1 MAENNSKAN
10 AVHIIGKI
18 KNLDTG
24 KRLVR
29 FSVSDGKDCT
39 IATVS
44 REEFFAN
51 KNVLNSYGAV
61 VGTFKDISASLQEE
75 EQQLN
80 FEYIFNNLGWS
91 FQGGRHVFKG
101 YKLFG
106 KERLCAKYNGSLHIQ
121 PKGSFE
127 AWRSGILQFAM
138 PQVPLQT
145 AIAVGASA
153 LLEGML
159 ADELDSSFILH
170 LMGES
175 SKGKTTFAKLALSVA
190 CSPQPI
196 KGNSFFCDWN
206 STNNYKLSLLKN
218 NYGFPVVFDEIS
230 QAKTKTLTDFV
241 YDVANRQERGRL
253 NSDSSQKEVATW
265 STTVISTGEESLLG
279 KCNNNNGLLVRV
291 LELEFEQITADAR
304 SAEAL
309 MSVIINNYGQAYP
322 KILEYFFED
331 DNRIAEIRQRF
342 LDKRAQLSEEFG
354 AENAL
359 ANRLMKHIAIILLSA
374 EICGEV
380 LDLDFDIEAIKQ
392 ELFRAVREQNRAFH
406 PDETLAVLSFLNETY
421 LANTGRFTEI
431 NLGRTEFPKILS
443 KNAIGYVEYKTDG
456 ITLFFIPKEFEK
468 VIFNCSVNNKTKALK
483 LLKKGGYLQYER
495 DRLTKKRT
503 FNGTP
508 QRLYEI
514 FIPESAV

>member
-24 KRLVR
+24 KRMVR
-29 FSVSDGKDCT
+29 FSVSDGKDRT
-39 IATVS
+39 VATVS

-61 VGTFKDISASLQEE
+61 VGAFKDTSVSLQEE
-75 EQQLN
+75 EQQLS

-91 FQGGRHVFKG
+91 TLGGCRVFKG

-106 KERLCAKYNGSLHIQ
+106 NEKLSASYNGSLHIQ
-121 PKGSFE
+121 PNGSFE
-127 AWRSGILQFAM
+127 AWRSGIKQFAM

-175 SKGKTTFAKLALSVA
+175 SRGKTTFAKLALSVA
-190 CSPQPI
+190 CSPQPT

-265 STTVISTGEESLLG
+265 STTVISTGEESLLC

-291 LELEFEQITADAR
+291 LELGFDQITADAR
-304 SAEAL
+304 SAESL
-309 MSVIINNYGQAYP
+309 MSVIINNHGQAYP
-322 KILEYFFED
+322 KLLEYIFED
-331 DNRIAEIRQRF
+331 DNRIAAIRQRF
-342 LDKRAQLSEEFG
+342 LDKRTQLSEEFG
-354 AENAL
+354 TENVL

-392 ELFRAVREQNRAFH
+392 ELFRAVREQNKAFH
-406 PDETLAVLSFLNETY
+406 PDETVAVLSFLNETY
-421 LANTGRFTEI
+421 LANTARFTRI
-431 NLGRTEFPKILS
+431 GADVNEFPITVS
-443 KNAIGYVEYKTDG
+443 GNAIGYIQQERNG
-456 ITLFFIPKEFEK
+456 IKLFFIPCEFDK
-468 VIFNCSVNNKTKALK
+468 LICNCPVSDKNKALR
-483 LLKKGGYLQYER
+483 LLESGGYLHR
-495 DRLTKKRT
+495 DTDHRTKKRKL
-503 FNGTP
+503 NGITL
-508 QRLYEI
+508 RGYEI
-514 FIPESAV
+514 HIPENVF